1 MIGLVNQYWK
11 KLDEHND
18 EKFEKDLRSKI
29 QYMAD
34 LLSIEKDLTKRMEHT
49 KTIISLYDDLRIN
62 GLNYT
67 SEDEKEKKQY
77 LKMADDIVSYRYD
90 KLKKDEIYKELME
103 RAKNEQDDSWDDYE
117 NEEKYLDKEDEEEER

>member
-1 MIGLVNQYWK
+1 MVNQYWK

-34 LLSIEKDLTKRMEHT
+34 LLSIEKDLTKRMEHI
-49 KTIISLYDDLRIN
+49 KTIISLYDDL
-62 GLNYT
+62 
-67 SEDEKEKKQY
+67 DEKEKKQY

>member
-1 MIGLVNQYWK
+1 MVNQYWK

-34 LLSIEKDLTKRMEHT
+34 LLSIEKDLTKRMEHI

>member
-1 MIGLVNQYWK
+1 MVNQYWK

-18 EKFEKDLRSKI
+18 KKFEKDLRSKI

-34 LLSIEKDLTKRMEHT
+34 ILSVEKDTTKRMEHI
-49 KTIISLYDDLRIN
+49 KTIISLYDDLKIN

-67 SEDEKEKKQY
+67 SEDEKEKQQY

-90 KLKKDEIYKELME
+90 KLKKDEMYKELMK

-117 NEEKYLDKEDEEEER
+117 NEEKYLDKEDEEER

>member
-1 MIGLVNQYWK
+1 MVNQYWK

-29 QYMAD
+29 QYMVD
-34 LLSIEKDLTKRMEHT
+34 LLSIEKDSTKRMEHI

-67 SEDEKEKKQY
+67 SEDEKEKQQY
-77 LKMADDIVSYRYD
+77 VKMADEIVSYRYD
-90 KLKKDEIYKELME
+90 KLKKDEMYKELMK

>member
-1 MIGLVNQYWK
+1 MVNQYWK